1 MGTRGSRGDV
11 CVRRGPECEACDVKL
26 MCTRAYAC
34 TVVALIYNSSSRSIH
49 CGSICH
55 SCARSRTVRT
65 QCTHVKCAHPLLFR
79 QAPLRKNGHI
89 HPGANGHQIGSYTLT
104 CSHNLT
110 PRLLAP
116 LAPLATCSSARMQ
129 RTSQHATNRAA
140 SHRTHCRLF
149 CSPLSASRSKRST
162 RRGGSPSR
170 ACAAS

>member
-1 MGTRGSRGDV
+1 
-11 CVRRGPECEACDVKL
+11 

-104 CSHNLT
+104 CSHNLSPPASSLPSLPSPHAVVPACSVHHSMLPT
-110 PRLLAP
+110 EPP
-116 LAPLATCSSARMQ
+116 LTAHIVVSSAHLFRL
-129 RTSQHATNRAA
+129 RVANAPHEEVDHHRELAQHRD
-140 SHRTHCRLF
+140 HL
-149 CSPLSASRSKRST
+149 
-162 RRGGSPSR
+162 
-170 ACAAS
+170 